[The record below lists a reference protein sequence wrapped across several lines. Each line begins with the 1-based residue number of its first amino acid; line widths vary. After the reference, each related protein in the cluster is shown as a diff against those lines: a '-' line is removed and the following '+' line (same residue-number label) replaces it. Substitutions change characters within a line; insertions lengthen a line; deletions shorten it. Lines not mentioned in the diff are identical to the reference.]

1 VHNARPLKLDVI
13 VRWCHYRPAPALDS
27 SFQASR
33 DSPGASF
40 VTGLGS
46 LAGTG
51 ILGSILGSAA
61 AGGLGGGLGGSLG
74 GGLLCC
80 CICSY
85 GGM

>member
-1 VHNARPLKLDVI
+1 MSLYVGVI
-13 VRWCHYRPAPALDS
+13 TAPAPALDS

-51 ILGSILGSAA
+51 MLGSAA
-61 AGGLGGGLGGSLG
+61 AGGLGGSIGGSLG

-85 GGM
+85 GGV